1 MIDAVDAVG
10 MPSMMEADDD
20 GMERRCTCMMRDR
33 GSRGRESRREP
44 ADGIEYVHHSKPTYG
59 ADDDARQF
67 LRYENTLV
75 INTTISDFDF
85 PQTHSPMGI
94 LIINKYT

>member
-1 MIDAVDAVG
+1 MMMGWRAEREIEAVEV
-10 MPSMMEADDD
+10 EA
-20 GMERRCTCMMRDR
+20 ERA
-33 GSRGRESRREP
+33 GLEP

-67 LRYENTLV
+67 LQYENTLV